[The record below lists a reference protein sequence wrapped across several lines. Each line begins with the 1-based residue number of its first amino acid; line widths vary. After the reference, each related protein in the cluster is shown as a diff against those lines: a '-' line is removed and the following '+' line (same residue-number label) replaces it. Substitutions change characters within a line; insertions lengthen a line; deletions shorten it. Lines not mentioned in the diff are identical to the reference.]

1 MLCEVCYFFCGRTDS
16 YFEENA
22 KDGTISGRNH
32 LRKELVM
39 KVESSSY
46 EAYLEALEE
55 WKQKMQETQATQQK
69 EENSATDSYVPG
81 ISQMDMD
88 IPMPSSTYNAQGM
101 MSGERPPMPPMPLQE
116 TQETEET
123 DETTGSAQVTGTTE
137 AQGTAATGTEAL
149 LAELSETFRANPDSI
164 LMKLD
169 ELGLSL
175 EDLGDEDNLASLATT
190 MNEGAANMG
199 LPTIE
204 DLDSAVSTLHEKL
217 SANWSSYFEVE
228 EA

>member
-101 MSGERPPMPPMPLQE
+101 MSGERPPMPPMPP
-116 TQETEET
+116 QETEET
-123 DETTGSAQVTGTTE
+123 DETTENTQVTGTTQ
-137 AQGTAATGTEAL
+137 AQGTAATGTETL

-175 EDLGDEDNLASLATT
+175 EDLSDEDNLASLATA
-190 MNEGAANMG
+190 MNEEAANMS

-204 DLDSAVSTLHEKL
+204 DLDSAVSTLHKKL

-228 EA
+228 EV

>member
-101 MSGERPPMPPMPLQE
+101 MSGERPPMPPMPPQE
-116 TQETEET
+116 MDEATEST
-123 DETTGSAQVTGTTE
+123 QVTGTTQ
-137 AQGTAATGTEAL
+137 AQGTAAAGTEAL
-149 LAELSETFRANPDSI
+149 LEELSETFRTNPDSI

-175 EDLGDEDNLASLATT
+175 EDLGDEDNLASLATA

-204 DLDSAVSTLHEKL
+204 DLDL
-217 SANWSSYFEVE
+217 SLIHISEPTRR
-228 EA
+228 

>member
-46 EAYLEALEE
+46 EASLEALEE
-55 WKQKMQETQATQQK
+55 WKQKMQESQAAQQK

-101 MSGERPPMPPMPLQE
+101 MSGERPPMPPMPPQ
-116 TQETEET
+116 ET
-123 DETTGSAQVTGTTE
+123 DETTESTQVTGTTQ
-137 AQGTAATGTEAL
+137 AQGTAAAGTEAL
-149 LAELSETFRANPDSI
+149 LEELSETFRTNPDSI

-175 EDLGDEDNLASLATT
+175 EDLGDEDNLASLATA

-217 SANWSSYFEVE
+217 SANWSSYIEVE

>member
-1 MLCEVCYFFCGRTDS
+1 
-16 YFEENA
+16 
-22 KDGTISGRNH
+22 
-32 LRKELVM
+32 M

-55 WKQKMQETQATQQK
+55 WKQKMQESQAAQQK

-101 MSGERPPMPPMPLQE
+101 MSGERPPMPPMPPQAPAVRPE
-116 TQETEET
+116 TDET
-123 DETTGSAQVTGTTE
+123 DETTESTQVTGTTE
-137 AQGTAATGTEAL
+137 TQGTAATGTEAL
-149 LAELSETFRANPDSI
+149 LEELSETFRANPDSI

-175 EDLGDEDNLASLATT
+175 ENLSDEDNLASLATA

-217 SANWSSYFEVE
+217 SVNWSSYFEVE

>member
-16 YFEENA
+16 YFEGNA

-46 EAYLEALEE
+46 EAYLAAMEE

-101 MSGERPPMPPMPLQE
+101 MSGERPPMPPMPPQE
-116 TQETEET
+116 MDEATEST
-123 DETTGSAQVTGTTE
+123 QVTGTTQ
-137 AQGTAATGTEAL
+137 AQGTAAAGTEAL
-149 LAELSETFRANPDSI
+149 LEELSETFRTNLDSI

-175 EDLGDEDNLASLATT
+175 EDLGDEDNLASLATA

>member
-1 MLCEVCYFFCGRTDS
+1 MLCEVCYFFCGRSDS

-81 ISQMDMD
+81 ISQMEMD

-101 MSGERPPMPPMPLQE
+101 MSGERPPMPSMPP
-116 TQETEET
+116 QETEET
-123 DETTGSAQVTGTTE
+123 DETTESAQVTGTTE
-137 AQGTAATGTEAL
+137 TQGTAATGTEAL
-149 LAELSETFRANPDSI
+149 LEELSETFRVNPDSI

-175 EDLGDEDNLASLATT
+175 EDLSEEDNLASLATA

-199 LPTIE
+199 FPTIE
-204 DLDSAVSTLHEKL
+204 DLDSAVSTLYEKL

>member
-1 MLCEVCYFFCGRTDS
+1 MKSVIFFCGRTDS

-101 MSGERPPMPPMPLQE
+101 MSGERPPMPPMPP
-116 TQETEET
+116 QETEET
-123 DETTGSAQVTGTTE
+123 DETTESTQVTGTTE
-137 AQGTAATGTEAL
+137 TQGTAATGTEAL
-149 LAELSETFRANPDSI
+149 LEELSETFRVNPDSI

>member
-46 EAYLEALEE
+46 EAYLAALEE

-101 MSGERPPMPPMPLQE
+101 MSGERPPMPPMPP
-116 TQETEET
+116 QETEET
-123 DETTGSAQVTGTTE
+123 DETTESTQVTGTTE
-137 AQGTAATGTEAL
+137 TQGTAATGTEAL
-149 LAELSETFRANPDSI
+149 LEELSETFRANPDSI

-175 EDLGDEDNLASLATT
+175 EDLGDEDNLASLATA

-217 SANWSSYFEVE
+217 SANWSSYFKVE

>member
-55 WKQKMQETQATQQK
+55 WKQKMQESQVAQQK

-101 MSGERPPMPPMPLQE
+101 MSGERPPMPPMPP
-116 TQETEET
+116 QETEET
-123 DETTGSAQVTGTTE
+123 DETTESTQVTGTTE
-137 AQGTAATGTEAL
+137 TQGTAATGTEAL
-149 LAELSETFRANPDSI
+149 LEELSETFRANPDSI

-175 EDLGDEDNLASLATT
+175 EDLGDEDNLASLATA

-204 DLDSAVSTLHEKL
+204 DLDSAVSTLYEKL
-217 SANWSSYFEVE
+217 SANWSSYFKVE

>member
-16 YFEENA
+16 YFEGNA

-46 EAYLEALEE
+46 EAYLAAMEE

-101 MSGERPPMPPMPLQE
+101 MSGERPPMPPMPPQ
-116 TQETEET
+116 ET
-123 DETTGSAQVTGTTE
+123 DETTESTQVTGTTP
-137 AQGTAATGTEAL
+137 AQGTAATGTETL

-175 EDLGDEDNLASLATT
+175 EDLSDEDNIASLATA

-217 SANWSSYFEVE
+217 SANWSSYFKVE

>member
-101 MSGERPPMPPMPLQE
+101 MSGERPPMPPMPPQE
-116 TQETEET
+116 MDEATEST
-123 DETTGSAQVTGTTE
+123 QVTGTTQ

-149 LAELSETFRANPDSI
+149 LEELSETFRTNPDSI

-175 EDLGDEDNLASLATT
+175 EDLGDEDNLASLATA

>member
-1 MLCEVCYFFCGRTDS
+1 MLCEVCYFFCGRIDS

-101 MSGERPPMPPMPLQE
+101 MSGERPPMPPQE
-116 TQETEET
+116 MDEATEST
-123 DETTGSAQVTGTTE
+123 QVTGTTQ
-137 AQGTAATGTEAL
+137 AQGTAAAGTEAL
-149 LAELSETFRANPDSI
+149 LEELSETFRTNPDSI

-175 EDLGDEDNLASLATT
+175 EDLGDEDNLASLATA

>member
-1 MLCEVCYFFCGRTDS
+1 
-16 YFEENA
+16 
-22 KDGTISGRNH
+22 
-32 LRKELVM
+32 M

-55 WKQKMQETQATQQK
+55 WKQKMQESQATQQK

-101 MSGERPPMPPMPLQE
+101 MSGERPPMPPMPPQE
-116 TQETEET
+116 MDEATEST
-123 DETTGSAQVTGTTE
+123 QVTGTTQ
-137 AQGTAATGTEAL
+137 AQGTAAAGTEAL
-149 LAELSETFRANPDSI
+149 LEELSETFRTNPDSI

-175 EDLGDEDNLASLATT
+175 EDLGDEDNLASLATA
-190 MNEGAANMG
+190 MNEGTANMG

>member
-101 MSGERPPMPPMPLQE
+101 MSGERPPMPPMPPQE
-116 TQETEET
+116 M
-123 DETTGSAQVTGTTE
+123 DETTESTQVTGTTE
-137 AQGTAATGTEAL
+137 TQGTAATGTEAL
-149 LAELSETFRANPDSI
+149 LEELSETFRANPDSI

-175 EDLGDEDNLASLATT
+175 ENLSDEDNLASLATA

-217 SANWSSYFEVE
+217 SANWSSYFKVE

>member
-101 MSGERPPMPPMPLQE
+101 MSGERPPMPPMPP
-116 TQETEET
+116 QETEET
-123 DETTGSAQVTGTTE
+123 DETTESTQVTGTTQ
-137 AQGTAATGTEAL
+137 AQGTAAAGTEAL
-149 LAELSETFRANPDSI
+149 LEELSETFRTNPDSI

-175 EDLGDEDNLASLATT
+175 EDLGDEDNLASLATA

-217 SANWSSYFEVE
+217 SANWSSYFKVE

>member
-81 ISQMDMD
+81 ISQRDMD
-88 IPMPSSTYNAQGM
+88 SPMPSSTYNAQGM
-101 MSGERPPMPPMPLQE
+101 MSGERPPMPPMPPQE
-116 TQETEET
+116 MDEATEST
-123 DETTGSAQVTGTTE
+123 QVTGTTQ
-137 AQGTAATGTEAL
+137 AQGTAAAGTEAL
-149 LAELSETFRANPDSI
+149 LEELSETFRTNPDSI

-175 EDLGDEDNLASLATT
+175 EDLGDEDNLASLATA

>member
-39 KVESSSY
+39 KVGSSSY

-55 WKQKMQETQATQQK
+55 WKQKMQESQAAQQK

-101 MSGERPPMPPMPLQE
+101 MSGERPPMPPMPPQE
-116 TQETEET
+116 TDET
-123 DETTGSAQVTGTTE
+123 DETTESTQVTGTTE
-137 AQGTAATGTEAL
+137 TQGTAATGTEAL
-149 LAELSETFRANPDSI
+149 LEELSETFRANPDSI

-175 EDLGDEDNLASLATT
+175 ENLSDEDNLASLATA

-217 SANWSSYFEVE
+217 SVNWSSYFEVE

>member
-101 MSGERPPMPPMPLQE
+101 MSGERPPMPPMPP
-116 TQETEET
+116 QETEET
-123 DETTGSAQVTGTTE
+123 DETTESTQVTGTTE
-137 AQGTAATGTEAL
+137 TQGTAATGTEAL
-149 LAELSETFRANPDSI
+149 LEELSETFRANLDSI
-164 LMKLD
+164 LMKQD

-175 EDLGDEDNLASLATT
+175 EDLSDEDNLASLATA

-204 DLDSAVSTLHEKL
+204 DLDSAVSTLYEKL

>member
-55 WKQKMQETQATQQK
+55 WKQKMQESQAAQQK

-101 MSGERPPMPPMPLQE
+101 MSGERPPMPPMPPQE
-116 TQETEET
+116 MDEATEST
-123 DETTGSAQVTGTTE
+123 QVTGTTQ
-137 AQGTAATGTEAL
+137 AQGTAAAGTEAL
-149 LAELSETFRANPDSI
+149 LEELSETFRTNPDSI

-175 EDLGDEDNLASLATT
+175 EDLGDEDNLASLATA
-190 MNEGAANMG
+190 MNEGAVNMG

>member
-101 MSGERPPMPPMPLQE
+101 MSGERPPMPPMPP
-116 TQETEET
+116 QETEET
-123 DETTGSAQVTGTTE
+123 DETTESTQVTGTTE
-137 AQGTAATGTEAL
+137 TQGTAATGTEAL
-149 LAELSETFRANPDSI
+149 LEELSETFRANPDSI

-175 EDLGDEDNLASLATT
+175 EDLGDEDNLASLATA

-204 DLDSAVSTLHEKL
+204 DLDSAVSTLYEKL

>member
-101 MSGERPPMPPMPLQE
+101 MSGERPPMPPMPPQE
-116 TQETEET
+116 TDET
-123 DETTGSAQVTGTTE
+123 DETTESTQVTGTTQ
-137 AQGTAATGTEAL
+137 AQGTAAAGTEAL
-149 LAELSETFRANPDSI
+149 LEELSETFRTNPDSI

-175 EDLGDEDNLASLATT
+175 EDLGDEDNLASLATA

-217 SANWSSYFEVE
+217 SANWSSYFKVE

>member
-1 MLCEVCYFFCGRTDS
+1 
-16 YFEENA
+16 
-22 KDGTISGRNH
+22 
-32 LRKELVM
+32 M

-69 EENSATDSYVPG
+69 EENRATDSYVPG

-101 MSGERPPMPPMPLQE
+101 MSGERPPMPPQ
-116 TQETEET
+116 ET
-123 DETTGSAQVTGTTE
+123 DETTGSTQVTGTTE
-137 AQGTAATGTEAL
+137 TQGTAATGTEAL
-149 LAELSETFRANPDSI
+149 LEELSETFRVNPDSI

-175 EDLGDEDNLASLATT
+175 EDLSDEDNLASLATA

-217 SANWSSYFEVE
+217 SANWSSYFKVE

>member
-101 MSGERPPMPPMPLQE
+101 MSGERPPMPPMPP
-116 TQETEET
+116 QETEET
-123 DETTGSAQVTGTTE
+123 DETTESTQVTGTTE
-137 AQGTAATGTEAL
+137 TQGTAATGTEAL
-149 LAELSETFRANPDSI
+149 LEELSETFRANPDSI

-175 EDLGDEDNLASLATT
+175 EDLGDEDNLASLATAT
-190 MNEGAANMG
+190 NEGAANMG

>member
-1 MLCEVCYFFCGRTDS
+1 MLCEVCYFFCGRSDS

-69 EENSATDSYVPG
+69 EENRATDSYVPG

-88 IPMPSSTYNAQGM
+88 IPMPSSTYDAQGM
-101 MSGERPPMPPMPLQE
+101 MSGERPPMPSMPPQ
-116 TQETEET
+116 ET
-123 DETTGSAQVTGTTE
+123 DETTESTQVTGTTE
-137 AQGTAATGTEAL
+137 TQGTAATGTEAL
-149 LAELSETFRANPDSI
+149 LEELSETFRANPDGI

-175 EDLGDEDNLASLATT
+175 EDLSDEDNLASLATA

-204 DLDSAVSTLHEKL
+204 DLDSAVSTLYEKL

>member
-101 MSGERPPMPPMPLQE
+101 MSGERPPMPPMPPQ
-116 TQETEET
+116 ET
-123 DETTGSAQVTGTTE
+123 DETTESAQVTGTTE

-149 LAELSETFRANPDSI
+149 LEELSETFRANPDSI

-175 EDLGDEDNLASLATT
+175 EDLCDEDNLASLATA
-190 MNEGAANMG
+190 MNEGAVNMG

>member
-1 MLCEVCYFFCGRTDS
+1 MLCEVCYFFCGGTDS

-81 ISQMDMD
+81 ISQMEMD

-101 MSGERPPMPPMPLQE
+101 MSGERPPMPPMPP
-116 TQETEET
+116 QETEET
-123 DETTGSAQVTGTTE
+123 DETTESTQVTGTTE
-137 AQGTAATGTEAL
+137 TQGTAATGTEAL
-149 LAELSETFRANPDSI
+149 LEELSETFRANPDSI

-175 EDLGDEDNLASLATT
+175 EDLGDEDNLASLATA

-217 SANWSSYFEVE
+217 SANWSSYFKVE

>member
-1 MLCEVCYFFCGRTDS
+1 MLCEVCYFFCGRSDS

-55 WKQKMQETQATQQK
+55 WKQKMQETQAAQQK

-101 MSGERPPMPPMPLQE
+101 MSGERPPMPPMPPQE
-116 TQETEET
+116 TDET
-123 DETTGSAQVTGTTE
+123 DETTESTQVTGTTE
-137 AQGTAATGTEAL
+137 TQGTAATGTEAL
-149 LAELSETFRANPDSI
+149 LEELSETFRTNPDSI

-175 EDLGDEDNLASLATT
+175 EDLGDEDNLASLATA

-204 DLDSAVSTLHEKL
+204 DLDSAVSTLYEKL

>member
-16 YFEENA
+16 YFEENV

-81 ISQMDMD
+81 ISQMDLD

-101 MSGERPPMPPMPLQE
+101 MSGERPPMPPMPPQE
-116 TQETEET
+116 MDEATEST
-123 DETTGSAQVTGTTE
+123 QVTGTTQ
-137 AQGTAATGTEAL
+137 AQGTAAAGTEAL
-149 LAELSETFRANPDSI
+149 LEELSETFRTNPDSI

-175 EDLGDEDNLASLATT
+175 EDLGDEDNLASLATA

-217 SANWSSYFEVE
+217 SANWSSYIEVE

>member
-101 MSGERPPMPPMPLQE
+101 MSGERPPMPPMPP
-116 TQETEET
+116 QETEET
-123 DETTGSAQVTGTTE
+123 DKTTESTQVTGTTE
-137 AQGTAATGTEAL
+137 TQGTAATGTEAL
-149 LAELSETFRANPDSI
+149 LEELSETFRTNPDSI

-175 EDLGDEDNLASLATT
+175 EDLGDEDNLASLATA

-217 SANWSSYFEVE
+217 SANWSSYIEVE

>member
-101 MSGERPPMPPMPLQE
+101 MSGERPPMPPMPPQE
-116 TQETEET
+116 TDET
-123 DETTGSAQVTGTTE
+123 DETTGSAQVTGTTQ

-149 LAELSETFRANPDSI
+149 LEELSETFRANPDSI

>member
-101 MSGERPPMPPMPLQE
+101 MSGERPPMPPMPP
-116 TQETEET
+116 QETEET
-123 DETTGSAQVTGTTE
+123 DETTESTQVTGTTE
-137 AQGTAATGTEAL
+137 TQGTAATGTEAL
-149 LAELSETFRANPDSI
+149 LEELSETFRANPDSI

-175 EDLGDEDNLASLATT
+175 EDLGDEDNLASLATA
-190 MNEGAANMG
+190 MNEGAANMV

>member
-1 MLCEVCYFFCGRTDS
+1 MLCEVCYFFCGRSDS

-69 EENSATDSYVPG
+69 EENSVTDSYVPG

-101 MSGERPPMPPMPLQE
+101 MSGERPPMPPMPPQE
-116 TQETEET
+116 TDET
-123 DETTGSAQVTGTTE
+123 DETTESTQVTGTTE
-137 AQGTAATGTEAL
+137 TQGTAATGTEAL
-149 LAELSETFRANPDSI
+149 LEELSETFRTNPDSI

-175 EDLGDEDNLASLATT
+175 EDLGDEDNLASLATA

>member
-101 MSGERPPMPPMPLQE
+101 MSGERPPMPPMPPQ
-116 TQETEET
+116 ET
-123 DETTGSAQVTGTTE
+123 DETTESTQVTGTTQ
-137 AQGTAATGTEAL
+137 AQGTAATGTETL

-175 EDLGDEDNLASLATT
+175 EDLSDEDNLASLATA

>member
-55 WKQKMQETQATQQK
+55 WKQKMQESQAAQQK

-101 MSGERPPMPPMPLQE
+101 MSGERPPMPPMPP
-116 TQETEET
+116 QETEET
-123 DETTGSAQVTGTTE
+123 DETTESTQVTGTTE
-137 AQGTAATGTEAL
+137 TQGTAATGTEAL
-149 LAELSETFRANPDSI
+149 LEELSETFRANPDSI

-175 EDLGDEDNLASLATT
+175 EDLGDEDNLASLATA

-217 SANWSSYFEVE
+217 SANWSSYFKVE

>member
-55 WKQKMQETQATQQK
+55 WKQKMQEAQATQQK

-101 MSGERPPMPPMPLQE
+101 MSGERPPMPPMPPQE
-116 TQETEET
+116 MDEATEST
-123 DETTGSAQVTGTTE
+123 QVTGTTQ
-137 AQGTAATGTEAL
+137 AQGTAAAGTEAL
-149 LAELSETFRANPDSI
+149 LEELSETFRTNPDSI

-175 EDLGDEDNLASLATT
+175 EDLGDEDNLASLATA

-217 SANWSSYFEVE
+217 SANWSSYFKVE

>member
-101 MSGERPPMPPMPLQE
+101 MSGERPPMPPMPPQE
-116 TQETEET
+116 MDEATEST
-123 DETTGSAQVTGTTE
+123 QVTGTTQ
-137 AQGTAATGTEAL
+137 AQGTAAAGTEAL
-149 LAELSETFRANPDSI
+149 LEELSETFRTNPDSI

-175 EDLGDEDNLASLATT
+175 EDLGDEDNLASLATA
-190 MNEGAANMG
+190 MNEGAVNMG

>member
-1 MLCEVCYFFCGRTDS
+1 MLCEVCYFFCGRSDS

-101 MSGERPPMPPMPLQE
+101 MSGERPPMPPMPPQE
-116 TQETEET
+116 TDET
-123 DETTGSAQVTGTTE
+123 DETTESTQVTGTTE
-137 AQGTAATGTEAL
+137 TQGTAATGTEAL
-149 LAELSETFRANPDSI
+149 LEELSETFRTNPDSI

-175 EDLGDEDNLASLATT
+175 EDLGDEDNLASLATA
-190 MNEGAANMG
+190 MNEGAANIG

-217 SANWSSYFEVE
+217 SANWSSYFKVE

>member
-1 MLCEVCYFFCGRTDS
+1 
-16 YFEENA
+16 
-22 KDGTISGRNH
+22 
-32 LRKELVM
+32 M

-101 MSGERPPMPPMPLQE
+101 MSGERPPMPPLPLQE

-123 DETTGSAQVTGTTE
+123 AETTGSAQVTGTTE

-175 EDLGDEDNLASLATT
+175 EDLGDEDNLASLATA

>member
-1 MLCEVCYFFCGRTDS
+1 MLCEVCYFFCGRSDS

-101 MSGERPPMPPMPLQE
+101 MSGERPPMPSMPPQ
-116 TQETEET
+116 ET
-123 DETTGSAQVTGTTE
+123 DETTESTQVTGTTE
-137 AQGTAATGTEAL
+137 TQGTAATGTEAL
-149 LAELSETFRANPDSI
+149 LEELSETFRANPDSI

-175 EDLGDEDNLASLATT
+175 EDLSEEDNLASLATA

-204 DLDSAVSTLHEKL
+204 DLDSAVSTLYEKL